1 MLLATRTAT
10 PDRVLL
16 ALRVP
21 GDSLAPAARWRRVL
35 QLCLA
40 GLWLLDGVLQVQV
53 FMFSHGFADSVADAA
68 GGNPA
73 IVAGPVS
80 WSSRLIGAH
89 GAVATIAIA
98 AVEVLI
104 GLGIAW
110 RPTVRLALGV
120 SLAWALG
127 VWWLGEGFG
136 GLFTPDANAVAG
148 APGAVIIYAMLAAV
162 LWPPRQAAGRAASGS
177 GAGRGA
183 TGGRPGAWGSSA
195 AAAGGTVASGPAATA
210 LWLLLW
216 GGLAV
221 LSLWQAVT
229 APTTL
234 QRYFTDMAGGQP
246 RWLASA
252 DTALAG
258 QLAHNGA
265 TVSLVLAGLL
275 AVIAAAV
282 FLPVAGRRLVLGVAA
297 ALAVVVW
304 SIGQGF
310 GGILTGMATDP
321 NSGPLLLLAI
331 VAYWPARA
339 VVTADASVD
348 AGELAGSARPSP
360 VRTARPMVSGAGSG
374 VTST

>member
-10 PDRVLL
+10 PDRMLL

-21 GDSLAPAARWRRVL
+21 VESLAPAARHRRVL

-68 GGNPA
+68 GVNPA
-73 IVAGPVS
+73 VIAGPVS
-80 WSSRLIGAH
+80 WTSRLIGAH

-98 AVEVLI
+98 VVEVLI

-148 APGAVIIYAMLAAV
+148 APGAVIIYAMLAVV
-162 LWPPRQAAGRAASGS
+162 LWPPRQAADRS
-177 GAGRGA
+177 AG
-183 TGGRPGAWGSSA
+183 
-195 AAAGGTVASGPAATA
+195 AAGGTVVSGPAATA

-234 QRYFTDMAGGQP
+234 QRYFSDMAGGQP
-246 RWLASA
+246 HWLASA

-258 QLAHNGA
+258 QLEHNGA
-265 TVSLVLAGLL
+265 AVSLVLAGLL
-275 AVIAAAV
+275 AAIAAAV
-282 FLPVAGRRLVLGVAA
+282 FLPAAGRRLVLGVAA

-348 AGELAGSARPSP
+348 AGEPAGSARPRP
-360 VRTARPMVSGAGSG
+360 VHTARPMVSGAGSG
-374 VTST
+374 VTSM